1 MGRQSPATTTTTT
14 TTKVGKKKN
23 KKRICKYFV
32 SGNCKFGEKCR
43 DIHEGGNTKNEVP
56 PSATNSQGGQG
67 NTPPQPPSSTP
78 TTNINTCLKSD
89 LKELK
94 DQALVTQKHLSEMN
108 LMMAKL
114 QMSYALANSTMEE
127 MQTKISD
134 MENRI
139 ETPNDEGR
147 DVEEE
152 THRVQQQVVSARDNN
167 EIPPAVTPTSIT
179 STKKYPS
186 PSTKPQSTK
195 STNKAK
201 VVPVHQQS
209 INPQPVKSFDDKPD
223 NKEKMK
229 LGVEEDIKAS
239 ATITSTSNIKTPPSP
254 HSIKSTTFN
263 KPQETVAKSREHLPV
278 QQVDTSAAHTM
289 HPQPKGWPALGDISK
304 VEDKKKPKAST
315 TREESSLPPSSPP
328 PRDDN
333 TRSMLD
339 DIIINA
345 SGPYIDSPDKYISN
359 LRKELDFSTAE
370 EFVEIINECLD
381 VLASMKSGNTS
392 NEDLQFL
399 HAVVGGVEKGKEDE
413 FCRALLSAVSIITE
427 VDVTSTPIVDA
438 PIVETPRVV
447 VGEMETVNA
456 SIANPSPVVKSTKSR
471 AVKKSVVVELSG
483 GASLKSTKDKKAN
496 VIPQEHTKKVA
507 PDKKVAKPDRA
518 TRKEAKKAKGQT
530 KQEALRMKKKA
541 ISAITLEQTAQCEV
555 VREEKLKSQY
565 TSVSPTPTDEVIISP
580 RHSASKVKS
589 TKQRSAQT
597 SKPIVMPTNF
607 SLYIKRERLKKNQV
621 ISPIFNLLQNE
632 TTRDKV
638 DS

>member
-1 MGRQSPATTTTTT
+1 
-14 TTKVGKKKN
+14 
-23 KKRICKYFV
+23 
-32 SGNCKFGEKCR
+32 
-43 DIHEGGNTKNEVP
+43 
-56 PSATNSQGGQG
+56 
-67 NTPPQPPSSTP
+67 
-78 TTNINTCLKSD
+78 
-89 LKELK
+89 
-94 DQALVTQKHLSEMN
+94 
-108 LMMAKL
+108 MMAKL
-114 QMSYALANSTMEE
+114 QMSYALANSSLEGIYN
-127 MQTKISD
+127 KISD

-139 ETPNDEGR
+139 EDETPNEGR
-147 DVEEE
+147 YVEEE
-152 THRVQQQVVSARDNN
+152 THRVQQQVISVRDNN

-179 STKKYPS
+179 STKKSKAVPS
-186 PSTKPQSTK
+186 PPAKPQSTK

-201 VVPVHQQS
+201 AAPVHQQS
-209 INPQPVKSFDDKPD
+209 INPQPVKSSDDKPG
-223 NKEKMK
+223 NKDTK
-229 LGVEEDIKAS
+229 LGVGEDTKAS
-239 ATITSTSNIKTPPSP
+239 ATSTSTSNTKTPTPP
-254 HSIKSTTFN
+254 HPIKSTATVTVSKAD
-263 KPQETVAKSREHLPV
+263 KPQKSITNSMDDLP

-289 HPQPKGWPALGDISK
+289 HLQPKGWPALGDISK
-304 VEDKKKPKAST
+304 VEDEKKSTAPT
-315 TREESSLPPSSPP
+315 TREVPSPP
-328 PRDDN
+328 PRNDN

-345 SGPYIDSPDKYISN
+345 SGPYIGSPNKYITN

-381 VLASMKSGNTS
+381 VLASMKSGNAS

-399 HAVVGGVEKGKEDE
+399 QAVVGGVARGKEDE
-413 FCRALLSAVSIITE
+413 FCRALLSAISIITE

-530 KQEALRMKKKA
+530 KQEALRKKKKA

-555 VREEKLKSQY
+555 VREEKLRSQY

-580 RHSASKVKS
+580 RHSASKVKT

-632 TTRDKV
+632 TTRDKGRQLMRLEADTRACKQELSQLHKRKEGLRNEISQENTRIV
-638 DS
+638 KWNEELKQIEKEMQVKYALDNFLHMDKQDLNKVLFQM